1 MPLLSRRHW
10 THTLSLLVMLL
21 VSHSASAGLPVA
33 VGGEKLPTLAPI
45 LERTSPAVVNVF
57 TRATVEVRSNPLFND
72 PFFQRF
78 FDIPEQRNRTRETQS
93 LGSGVI
99 IDAKK
104 GYILTNNHVIK
115 GADTIKVTLLDGR
128 TLEAKLVGTDADSDV
143 AVLQVPADKL
153 KDIPLADSN
162 QLRAGDFV
170 IAIGNP
176 FGLGHSVTSGIVSA
190 LERSGLGIE
199 RYENFIQ
206 TDASINPGNSGG
218 ALIDLNGHLIGI
230 NTAIYSKSGANNG
243 IGFAIPINMAKD
255 IMQQL
260 IEHGRVQR
268 GRLGAQA
275 QDLTP
280 ELARAF
286 DLKQRDNG
294 AVVVN
299 VIPGSPA
306 ETAGLKVGDVVVMVN
321 NRPVRSAEDLRN
333 FIGLLRVGTEV
344 NLDILRDSKQ
354 RHIVA
359 KIEKSE
365 VAKIDAAKLHRR
377 LSGATLATLTE
388 EHRAYGQVE
397 GIVVLAVERNSPAA
411 AAGLRKGD
419 LVTAINK
426 KIIRS
431 PAEALAL
438 RDLEKGRFVLNI
450 LRGQRAM
457 YILLR

>member
-1 MPLLSRRHW
+1 MSLFHYNTSRILVFTLLLLFSQV
-10 THTLSLLVMLL
+10 SL
-21 VSHSASAGLPVA
+21 AGLPVA
-33 VGGEKLPTLAPI
+33 VGNEKLPTLAPI
-45 LERTSPAVVNVF
+45 LKRTSPAVVNVF
-57 TRATVEVRSNPLFND
+57 TSATVEVRTNPIFND

-78 FDIPEQRNRTRETQS
+78 FDIPEQSRTRETQS

-99 IDAKK
+99 VDAKK
-104 GYILTNNHVIK
+104 GYILTNNHVIR

-128 TLEAKLVGTDADSDV
+128 TLEAKLVGTDKDSDI
-143 AVLQVPADKL
+143 AVLQVPANKL
-153 KDIPLADSN
+153 EDIPLADSS
-162 QLRAGDFV
+162 QLQAGDFV

-176 FGLGHSVTSGIVSA
+176 FGLGHSVTSGIISA

-199 RYENFIQ
+199 RFENFIQ

-230 NTAIYSKSGANNG
+230 NTAIFSKSGANNG

-260 IEHGRVQR
+260 ITHGSVQR

-280 ELARAF
+280 ELASAF
-286 DLKQRDNG
+286 DLKHRDSG

-299 VIPGSPA
+299 VIPDSPA
-306 ETAGLKVGDVVVMVN
+306 ENAGLKVGDVVIKAN
-321 NRPVRSAEDLRN
+321 NRPVRNAEDLRN

-344 NLDILRDSKQ
+344 NLDILRDGKP
-354 RHIVA
+354 RHITA
-359 KIEKSE
+359 HIEKSD
-365 VAKIDAAKLHRR
+365 VTKIDAAKLHRR
-377 LSGATLATLTE
+377 LSGATLASLTE
-388 EHRAYGQVE
+388 DHPAYGRVE
-397 GIVVLAVERNSPAA
+397 GIIVLNVERNSPASA
-411 AAGLRKGD
+411 TGLRKGD

-426 KIIRS
+426 QIIRS
-431 PAEALAL
+431 PQEAIELSKNV
-438 RDLEKGRFVLNI
+438 KGRFVLNI

-457 YILLR
+457 YLLLR